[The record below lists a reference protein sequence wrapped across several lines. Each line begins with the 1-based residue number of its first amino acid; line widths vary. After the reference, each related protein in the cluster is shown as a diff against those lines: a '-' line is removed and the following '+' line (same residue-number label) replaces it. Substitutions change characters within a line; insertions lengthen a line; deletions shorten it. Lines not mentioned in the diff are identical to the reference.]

1 MLWFVHVL
9 KTVDTKQFKGI
20 HSPKLGMREDSG
32 GASPYKPL
40 LSTLPPPPRGLNLS
54 PDNFHHRK
62 HCNFSRFGV
71 YCLAFK
77 ISQSEMLELFQTLC
91 LLGTNYNPVCNFF
104 ANFVMTDIVQLL
116 STKNIANCSLL

>member
-40 LSTLPPPPRGLNLS
+40 LRTLPPPPPGLK
-54 PDNFHHRK
+54 PE
-62 HCNFSRFGV
+62 SRQFPSSEA
-71 YCLAFK
+71 LQL
-77 ISQSEMLELFQTLC
+77 QSLWG
-91 LLGTNYNPVCNFF
+91 LLPCV
-104 ANFVMTDIVQLL
+104 
-116 STKNIANCSLL
+116 